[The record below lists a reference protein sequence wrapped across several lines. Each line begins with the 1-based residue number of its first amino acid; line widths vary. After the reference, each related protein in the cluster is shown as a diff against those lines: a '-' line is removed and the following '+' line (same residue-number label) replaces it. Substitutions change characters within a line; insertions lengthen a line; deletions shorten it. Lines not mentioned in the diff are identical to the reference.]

1 MPQMNRFVRLRLTK
15 LAKDF
20 VLFLLVALFERPR
33 VTSLSLS
40 TTRRQI
46 LLQPIVLGSLITPQN
61 ANAARGAAE
70 LDFEFYVRDLIG
82 GNRPEGNVQASTLPT
97 LAPPRTLSLF
107 FEKILNKECSI
118 ECLATQQLIAQIQR
132 REKKRETTFLE
143 KEIQR
148 QVQTIREGAR
158 KSFFSRAP
166 WESETMTDQYFF
178 DLTAYSFWKTAA
190 VMLPNFA
197 DRDMFVRNVGRSIYT
212 SLRDEGLL
220 KTKCRDES
228 LSSCIP
234 CVVEVLDFFVST
246 NFCKAYRLGEKV
258 DDEYL
263 FLDDID
269 NQAWSKGVSVD
280 CLLSIFESAT
290 LGSSLQ
296 ITGEQS
302 RFIPDLVGP
311 TIAAVWDPQ
320 SSVQWESYFVDPE
333 YRPNPKDYFPNEQLF
348 QYTLAKR

>member
-1 MPQMNRFVRLRLTK
+1 MGVAYTRLMI
-15 LAKDF
+15 AK
-20 VLFLLVALFERPR
+20 VVALCLLATLFTSPH
-33 VTSLSLS
+33 VSSLSPS
-40 TTRRQI
+40 TRRQAI
-46 LLQPIVLGSLITPQN
+46 LQQIFWGSLLPET

-70 LDFEFYVRDLIG
+70 LDLEFYVRDLIG
-82 GNRPEGNVQASTLPT
+82 GNRPEGNVQASRLLP
-97 LAPPRTLSLF
+97 LAPPRVLSPF
-107 FEKILNKECSI
+107 MEGILNQDCSI
-118 ECLATQQLIAQIQR
+118 ECLATQQLVAQIR
-132 REKKRETTFLE
+132 KRNNDKQEAAALE

-148 QVQTIREGAR
+148 QVATIREGAR

-166 WESETMTDQYFF
+166 WEKETMTDQYFF
-178 DLTAYSFWKTAA
+178 DLTAYAFWKAAA
-190 VMLPNFA
+190 VMLPNFV
-197 DRDMFVRNVGRSIYT
+197 DRDMFMRNLGRSIYQR
-212 SLRDEGLL
+212 LVDDGLL
-220 KTKCRDES
+220 QAKIDHHQS
-228 LSSCIP
+228 LLSSTPRVI
-234 CVVEVLDFFVST
+234 ELLDVFVST
-246 NFCKAYRLGEKV
+246 NFCKSYRLGEKI

-263 FLDDID
+263 FLDEID
-269 NQAWSKGVSVD
+269 DQAWAKGASIN

-311 TIAAVWDPQ
+311 TIAAVWEAH

>member
-1 MPQMNRFVRLRLTK
+1 MMRKMSRLRYTK
-15 LAKDF
+15 IAKDF
-20 VLFLLVALFERPR
+20 VLFLLVALFERTR

-40 TTRRQI
+40 TTRRQT

-70 LDFEFYVRDLIG
+70 LDLEFYVRDLIG

-97 LAPPRTLSLF
+97 LAPPRTLSPFL
-107 FEKILNKECSI
+107 EKILNKDCSI

-132 REKKRETTFLE
+132 REEKRETTFLE

-178 DLTAYSFWKTAA
+178 DLTAYSFWKTAG
-190 VMLPNFA
+190 VMLPNFV
-197 DRDMFVRNVGRSIYT
+197 DRDMFVRNLGRSIYKT
-212 SLRDEGLL
+212 LNDEGLL
-220 KTKCRDES
+220 KTQCRDES
-228 LSSCIP
+228 LSSSIP

-246 NFCKAYRLGEKV
+246 NLCQTYRLGEKI

-302 RFIPDLVGP
+302 RFIPDIVGP
-311 TIAAVWDPQ
+311 TIAAVWDTQ
-320 SSVQWESYFVDPE
+320 TSVQWETYFVDPE